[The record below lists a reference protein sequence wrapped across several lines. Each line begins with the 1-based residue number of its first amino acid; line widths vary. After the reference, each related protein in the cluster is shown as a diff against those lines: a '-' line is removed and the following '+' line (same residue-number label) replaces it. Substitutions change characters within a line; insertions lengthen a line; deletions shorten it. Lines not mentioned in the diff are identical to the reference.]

1 MMSDLKTKPTDEKV
15 EEFLDKVEHPVKR
28 KDSFEILKMMKDIT
42 KKKPKMWGKN
52 IVGFGSQRYKY
63 ASGREGEWFETGFSP
78 RKQSLTLYITAG
90 FNRYESLLK
99 KLGKHKL
106 GKSCLYINKLQDV
119 DKEILK
125 ELIKESVEY
134 VKKTG
139 DFVQKD
145 KPKKK

>member
-1 MMSDLKTKPTDEKV
+1 MSDLKTRPTDEKV
-15 EEFLDKVEHPVKR
+15 EDFLKNVEHPVKR
-28 KDSFEILKMMKDIT
+28 KDSFEIMKMMKDIT
-42 KKKPKMWGKN
+42 KKDPKMWGN
-52 IVGFGSQRYKY
+52 SIVGFGSQRFKY
-63 ASGREGEWFETGFSP
+63 ASGREGKWFETGFSP

-90 FNRYESLLK
+90 FDRYENLLK

-119 DKEILK
+119 GKETLK
-125 ELIKESVEY
+125 ELIKESVEH

-139 DFVQKD
+139 NFVQRD